1 MLKNIQQGL
10 VKLHRDERG
19 AASVETIIIVGL
31 SVLVLFTVGQLVGV
45 TGQTGANVTNNNT
58 LIGKLW
64 SLSIG
69 KIFDFGNE

>member
-10 VKLHRDERG
+10 AKLHRDERG

-45 TGQTGANVTNNNT
+45 TGQSGANVTNNNT

-69 KIFDFGNE
+69 KVFNFGDE

>member
-10 VKLHRDERG
+10 AKLHRDERG

-45 TGQTGANVTNNNT
+45 TGQSGANVTNNNT

-64 SLSIG
+64 KLSIG
-69 KIFDFGNE
+69 KVFNFGDE